1 MQQSVPKEYRQV
13 ISDFKGEV
21 TADRKKKKNN
31 NEVAIGGKDISG
43 PQ

>member
-13 ISDFKGEV
+13 VSDFKGEV
-21 TADRKKKKNN
+21 TADRKSK
-31 NEVAIGGKDISG
+31 EAIGGKDISD